1 MGKRK
6 TNDEQILRLWQS
18 GLSQLEI
25 SRQLNVSPA
34 CICKRL
40 KRLLPAP
47 DEILD
52 RHALTDNEKRFVI
65 EKASGKNNT
74 QAAIASHEVSRASA
88 KVIGCNLMKK
98 PEVQMSINE
107 LMETYGL
114 TRSYRI
120 NRLRN
125 HIDHKDPLISLR
137 GLDMSFRL
145 DGSYAP
151 DKHQHQVVSWS
162 EIVLSVE
169 SMSKAE
175 EDEGQGD

>member
-6 TNDEQILRLWQS
+6 TNDEQILKLWQS

-25 SRQLNVSPA
+25 SRELSVSPA

-52 RHALTDNEKRFVI
+52 RHTLTDKEKRFVI

-120 NRLRN
+120 NRIRN

-151 DKHQHQVVSWS
+151 DKHQHQVASWS
-162 EIVLSVE
+162 EIILRVE
-169 SMSKAE
+169 SAE
-175 EDEGQGD
+175 TVEDEGSD